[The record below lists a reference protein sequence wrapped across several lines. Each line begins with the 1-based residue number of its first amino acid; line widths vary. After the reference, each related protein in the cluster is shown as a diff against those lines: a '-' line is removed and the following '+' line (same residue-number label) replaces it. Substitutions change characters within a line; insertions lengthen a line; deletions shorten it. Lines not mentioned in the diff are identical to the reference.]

1 METQEINAKVRRAN
15 AVAQLLRVIGVLF
28 FLAMAFGIMSWKWAI
43 FLGTACFVLAPTIR
57 QLLITRN

>member
-15 AVAQLLRVIGVLF
+15 AVAQVLRVIGVLF

-43 FLGTACFVLAPTIR
+43 FLGTACFVLAPAIR
-57 QLLITRN
+57 QLLTTKN